1 MRRSASS
8 RRAPEFTA
16 TQLNKVEPCGAG
28 LVRLHFSVER
38 DAAWDTQVTILMPC
52 VAVDGALGFA
62 VQAVREIAR
71 ETGGDV
77 QQIEHRGTVN

>member
-1 MRRSASS
+1 MKSTTR

-38 DAAWDTQVTILMPC
+38 AAAWDTQVTILMPC
-52 VAVDGALGFA
+52 AAVDGTLGFA
-62 VQAVREIAR
+62 VQAARAIASEIDGAA
-71 ETGGDV
+71 EQV
-77 QQIEHRGTVN
+77 EHRGTVN